1 MTTLLQWLPSK
12 SLVLLSIPVK
22 QCQDYSYNILVQV
35 FGHDN
40 VYRIGGDE
48 FSVILKNTTEEF
60 CQTLVERFYKE
71 IAEKTQDIKISVA
84 MGFGNYDSA
93 IDESYESFFKR
104 IDEEMY
110 HNKKK
115 MKALGETSDVLIKE
129 QYILSFFNIYA
140 IIFQVLQRG
149 NERVNTEKDR

>member
-1 MTTLLQWLPSK
+1 MNFALFLVDINGLKKVNDVYGHQFGNKLIVETT
-12 SLVLLSIPVK
+12 
-22 QCQDYSYNILVQV
+22 NILVQV

-60 CQTLVERFYKE
+60 CQILVERFYKE

-110 HNKKK
+110 HNKKTDEEEFERLEERYIELIED
-115 MKALGETSDVLIKE
+115 LG
-129 QYILSFFNIYA
+129 
-140 IIFQVLQRG
+140 
-149 NERVNTEKDR
+149 

>member
-1 MTTLLQWLPSK
+1 MSFYLADTIIRPLKRLTQTANEIANGNLQINLDYNSKDEVGVLARSFEETTKQLNKRIEYINSLAYTDKLTNSK
-12 SLVLLSIPVK
+12 NS
-22 QCQDYSYNILVQV
+22 
-35 FGHDN
+35 
-40 VYRIGGDE
+40 IGGDE

-115 MKALGETSDVLIKE
+115 MKALGE
-129 QYILSFFNIYA
+129 ILN
-140 IIFQVLQRG
+140 
-149 NERVNTEKDR
+149 